1 MTEKEGRQEG
11 AEEEGQRMPEPRVM
25 PEPQVPSCRQPVL
38 SILDRVV
45 PRAEPAFSPGPESAG
60 RRETATGPK
69 ATLSPSPQNR
79 ASVHSWW
86 GDVNSLPDSGTWLM
100 FSSPWASALSFN

>member
-1 MTEKEGRQEG
+1 MHR
-11 AEEEGQRMPEPRVM
+11 AR
-25 PEPQVPSCRQPVL
+25 VPSCRWPVL

-45 PRAEPAFSPGPESAG
+45 QRAGQAFSPGPVSAG
-60 RRETATGPK
+60 QRETATGPK

-86 GDVNSLPDSGTWLM
+86 GDMNSPPDSGTWLM
-100 FSSPWASALSFN
+100 FSSPWASALNFN